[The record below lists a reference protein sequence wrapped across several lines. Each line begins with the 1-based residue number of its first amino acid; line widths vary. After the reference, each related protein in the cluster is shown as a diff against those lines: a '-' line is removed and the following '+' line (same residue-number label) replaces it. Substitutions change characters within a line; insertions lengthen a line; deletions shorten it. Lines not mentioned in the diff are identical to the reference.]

1 MKTFIG
7 ALVTLAVL
15 TGLVIGNTV
24 YIQDKTADLLAACD
38 GLPETAD
45 GDGFDDAFGK
55 INGIWDGCRGVI
67 CLSVSHAE
75 AEMIDEA
82 LTELDARRR
91 AGDGA
96 GYVSAR
102 AKLLDEIRELGRT
115 ESFSLEGIL

>member
-7 ALVTLAVL
+7 ALVTLALL

-24 YIQDKTADLLAACD
+24 YIQDKTADLIEACNK
-38 GLPETAD
+38 LPGAV
-45 GDGFDDAFGK
+45 GADGFDGAFGE
-55 INGIWDGCRGVI
+55 INDIWDRCRDMI

-82 LTELDARRR
+82 LTELLSRQR

-96 GYVSAR
+96 GYISAR
-102 AKLLDEIRELGRT
+102 AKLLDEIRELRRT
-115 ESFSLEGIL
+115 ESFSIEGIL

>member
-7 ALVTLAVL
+7 ALVTLAL
-15 TGLVIGNTV
+15 LAGLVVGNTV
-24 YIQDKTADLLAACD
+24 YIQNKADALLAA
-38 GLPETAD
+38 GGALPEEA
-45 GDGFDDAFGK
+45 GGEGFDDAFREIGD
-55 INGIWDGCRGVI
+55 IWDGCRDVI

-82 LTELDARRR
+82 LTELLSRQR

-102 AKLLDEIRELGRT
+102 AKLLDEIRELKRT
-115 ESFSLEGIL
+115 ESFSIEGIL